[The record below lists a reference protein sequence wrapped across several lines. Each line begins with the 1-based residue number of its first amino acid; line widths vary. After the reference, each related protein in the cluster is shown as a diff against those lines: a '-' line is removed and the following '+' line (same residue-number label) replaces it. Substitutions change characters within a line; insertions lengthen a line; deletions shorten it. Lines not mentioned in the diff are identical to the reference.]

1 MHKTMMEQAGP
12 GDNIGFN
19 VRVSAKEL
27 KRGFVAG
34 DVRNDPPTG
43 VKSFE
48 AQVIVLDHPGQI
60 MAGYQPVLD
69 CHTSHIACKF
79 NRLLCKVDKRTGQK
93 KEDDP
98 KALVKNEAG
107 MVEMIPSKPMV
118 VEPYALYPPLGRFAV
133 RDLRKTIAVGVIK
146 STVREDKDGNLT
158 NHGERS
164 AKSQAAMDEDAAKIA
179 NAKAKGGAKGSK
191 AKSGG
196 AEKKTAAPSVAPTAA
211 PTATPAKGPS
221 AKAGA
226 KAKAEVASAASA
238 SAAKPVAKP
247 AQAAAAKPAAKAT
260 AAKK

>member
-1 MHKTMMEQAGP
+1 
-12 GDNIGFN
+12 
-19 VRVSAKEL
+19 L

-164 AKSQAAMDEDAAKIA
+164 AKSQAAKDEDAAKLA
-179 NAKAKGGAKGSK
+179 NAKAKGGAKGSNSK

-211 PTATPAKGPS
+211 PTTTPAKGPG